1 MRLHPLCTTLR
12 NTVLG
17 ACLAVAAALPATA
30 EQGVTSSEIVIGQ
43 NITLQGGKN
52 AYGVAAF
59 RGAKLYI
66 DEVNA
71 AGGVHGRKIVLRTL
85 DDDNQ
90 SAAAEANARKLIQD
104 GAFILFGSIEGGP
117 STAIA
122 KVAQET
128 RVPFFG
134 PMAGSPALRRPHQ
147 PMVFPVRAEH
157 REEFRALMTWG
168 QSIGLKTVGFLHAD
182 SDTGREHLENVNI
195 IAKALGLQV
204 VLPLPFKGD
213 LTDAQLDQMVQAIAR
228 SKPDM
233 MINHGSSGLYQRLI
247 VKAKAAGLKT
257 NFMAVNSGSS
267 QMAKALGPL
276 AAGMMFAQVVPSPWE
291 RKREITREYQAA
303 SQRADAN
310 AEFTYG
316 GMEGFM
322 TAKALVLAL
331 RAAGRDLTRDSFVKA
346 LESGPFDLGGLSTRY
361 RRGEHEGSTFVDLSM
376 VARDGHF
383 MH

>member
-1 MRLHPLCTTLR
+1 MRLPLCTTVR
-12 NTVLG
+12 NAVLG
-17 ACLAVAAALPATA
+17 TCLAIAAALPATA
-30 EQGVTSSEIVIGQ
+30 DPGVTSNEIVVGQ

-52 AYGVAAF
+52 AYGVAAY

-71 AGGVHGRKIVLRTL
+71 AGGVHGRKIMLRTL

-90 SAAAEANARKLIQD
+90 GAVAEANARKLVQD
-104 GAFILFGSIEGGP
+104 GAFVLFGSIEGGP

-122 KVAQET
+122 TVARET

-168 QSIGLKTVGFLHAD
+168 KSTGLKTVGFFHAD
-182 SDTGREHLENVNI
+182 SDTGREHLENINI
-195 IAKALGLQV
+195 IANALALQV
-204 VLPLPFKGD
+204 VLPLPFKSD
-213 LTDAQLDQMVQAIAR
+213 ATDAQLDQMVQAIAQSR
-228 SKPDM
+228 PDM
-233 MINHGSSGLYQRLI
+233 VINHGSPGLYEKLI
-247 VKAKAAGLKT
+247 AKAKAAGLKT

-267 QMAKALGPL
+267 QIAKGLGPL

-303 SQRADAN
+303 SRRTDAN

-316 GMEGFM
+316 GLEGFM

-331 RAAGRDLTRDSFVKA
+331 RAAGRDLTRDSLVRA

-361 RRGEHEGSTFVDLSM
+361 RRGEHEGATFVDLSI
-376 VARDGHF
+376 VARDGRFLH
-383 MH
+383 

>member
-1 MRLHPLCTTLR
+1 MRLLLCTTLR
-12 NTVLG
+12 NAVLG

-30 EQGVTSSEIVIGQ
+30 DPGVSSTEVVIGQ
-43 NITLQGGKN
+43 TITLQGGKN
-52 AYGVAAF
+52 AYGVAAY
-59 RGAKLYI
+59 RGVKLYL

-71 AGGVHGRKIVLRTL
+71 AGGVHGRRIVLRTL

-90 SAAAEANARKLIQD
+90 SATAEANARKLVQD
-104 GAFILFGSIEGGP
+104 GAFVLFGSIEGGP

-122 KVAQET
+122 KVAQEA

-134 PMAGSPALRRPHQ
+134 PMAGSPGLRRPHQ
-147 PMVFPVRAEH
+147 PMVYPVRAEH
-157 REEFRALMTWG
+157 REEFRALLTWG
-168 QSIGLKTVGFLHAD
+168 KGIGLKTVGFIHAD
-182 SDTGREHLENVNI
+182 SDTGREHLQNVEL

-213 LTDAQLDQMVQAIAR
+213 PGDAQFDQMVQAMAR
-228 SKPDM
+228 TQPDM
-233 MINHGSSGLYQRLI
+233 MLNHGSSGLYRQLI

-267 QMAKALGPL
+267 QIAKGLGPL
-276 AAGMMFAQVVPSPWE
+276 AAGMLFAQVVPSPWE

-303 SQRADAN
+303 SRRADAN

-331 RAAGRDLTRDSFVKA
+331 RATGRDLSRDSFVKV
-346 LESGPFDLGGLSTRY
+346 LDSGASFDLGGLGTRY
-361 RRGEHEGSTFVDLSM
+361 RRGDHEGSTFVDLSM

-383 MH
+383 IH